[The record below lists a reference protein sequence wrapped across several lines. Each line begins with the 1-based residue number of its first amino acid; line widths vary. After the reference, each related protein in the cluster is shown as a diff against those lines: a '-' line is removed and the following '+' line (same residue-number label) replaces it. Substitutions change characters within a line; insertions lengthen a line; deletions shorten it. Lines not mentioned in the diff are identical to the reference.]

1 MAATVDRGR
10 GDVRSTMG
18 VCGGVTSG
26 AGTLGGSTAGRVG
39 AVEGAL
45 AEPEACLSSRSE
57 EVAAVVADGKETSDR
72 VLRLEATGGTGRAL
86 GEER

>member
-10 GDVRSTMG
+10 GDVRSTMN

-26 AGTLGGSTAGRVG
+26 AGTLGGWTAGRVG

-45 AEPEACLSSRSE
+45 AVPEACPSSRSE
-57 EVAAVVADGKETSDR
+57 KVAAVIVDGKEASDR
-72 VLRLEATGGTGRAL
+72 LLRLEAT
-86 GEER
+86 